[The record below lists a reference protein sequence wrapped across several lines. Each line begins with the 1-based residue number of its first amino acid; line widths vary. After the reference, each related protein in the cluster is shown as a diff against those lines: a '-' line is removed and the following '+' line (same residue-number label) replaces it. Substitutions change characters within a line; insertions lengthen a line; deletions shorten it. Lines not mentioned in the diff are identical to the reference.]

1 MNRSRHW
8 YLACAFSCE
17 QSELLD
23 QSLFAMIEDKSYL
36 RITFPSTDCIYCL
49 SAKVGFC
56 RLLQTSPTTKLAWC
70 LWRMH
75 APQALLKTQLLISSK
90 QFEHNACNAS
100 GRFQHQLLSVF
111 HNLWGGRERDQSR
124 GNVSWKLTQHNLST
138 RTNVINYIYLYLC
151 HMILMILYTLYRTAL
166 LHHHHIM
173 QICHYVLYI
182 ALYHSYDTVWSKLTL

>member
-8 YLACAFSCE
+8 YLACFSCE

-75 APQALLKTQLLISSK
+75 APQTLLKTQLLISSK

-138 RTNVINYIYLYLC
+138 RTNVTNYIFCTYVIWFLWYSIHCTIIILC
-151 HMILMILYTLYRTAL
+151 K
-166 LHHHHIM
+166 
-173 QICHYVLYI
+173 YVTTYCQRKFGWETSELRSFKN
-182 ALYHSYDTVWSKLTL
+182 A